1 MFVGPVRVGRIQDW
15 SPGTGSVVSWHPS
28 QAARAKA
35 RQAPLS
41 AVPASYMQAQHLRG
55 YSEQRAQGLDY
66 SRLVIATYDMT
77 GRCDIRAMTYIINAH
92 LRRHDTYRSWFEYH
106 DAKHIVRHT
115 IPDPADIEFVPTEH
129 GEMTLAELRNHIL
142 TTPNPLQWDCFS
154 FGMIQRSDHFT
165 IFTSVDHLHMDAM
178 IASVLVTEFQT
189 MYPTLV
195 GGGAP
200 VALPDVG
207 SYDDYC
213 VRQHQ
218 EASALTVESPQVRTW
233 IEFAENNNGT
243 LPTFPLPLGDPSVP
257 CGGNV
262 LTEQLM
268 DDSQTARFESACI
281 AAGARFSG
289 GVFACAALAEHEM
302 TGAQTYYGLTPID
315 TRKLPTEF
323 LTVGW
328 FTGLMPIT
336 VPGAG
341 TSFGDAA
348 RAAQRCFDAGTDLA
362 NVPWDRVLELA
373 PWLRRPGP
381 NFPVINFIDAGVA
394 PLSGVFTS
402 LIKRLNFGVWLDG
415 RYSYQFCIFVSRM
428 ETETVMT
435 VLFPDN
441 PVARESVARY
451 LQVMKS
457 WYARVAD
464 GHFMPSLRDP
474 RSRPRA

>member
-1 MFVGPVRVGRIQDW
+1 M
-15 SPGTGSVVSWHPS
+15 
-28 QAARAKA
+28 
-35 RQAPLS
+35 
-41 AVPASYMQAQHLRG
+41 
-55 YSEQRAQGLDY
+55 
-66 SRLVIATYDMT
+66 
-77 GRCDIRAMTYIINAH
+77 
-92 LRRHDTYRSWFEYH
+92 
-106 DAKHIVRHT
+106 
-115 IPDPADIEFVPTEH
+115 
-129 GEMTLAELRNHIL
+129 
-142 TTPNPLQWDCFS
+142 
-154 FGMIQRSDHFT
+154 
-165 IFTSVDHLHMDAM
+165 
-178 IASVLVTEFQT
+178 
-189 MYPTLV
+189 
-195 GGGAP
+195 
-200 VALPDVG
+200 
-207 SYDDYC
+207 
-213 VRQHQ
+213 
-218 EASALTVESPQVRTW
+218 TVESPQVRTW

-243 LPTFPLPLGDPSVP
+243 LPSFPLPLGDPSVP

-315 TRKLPTEF
+315 TRKLPAEF

-464 GHFMPSLRDP
+464 GHVMPSLRDP